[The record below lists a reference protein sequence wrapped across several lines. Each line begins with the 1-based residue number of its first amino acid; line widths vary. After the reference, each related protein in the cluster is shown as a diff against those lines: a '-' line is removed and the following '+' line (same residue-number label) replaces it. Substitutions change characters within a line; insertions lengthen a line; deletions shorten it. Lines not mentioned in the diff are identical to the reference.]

1 MMLDDVLATRIDNP
15 GLGPAVGSTETRD
28 TADRVIDIVR
38 RLVEFNGLDQ

>member
-15 GLGPAVGSTETRD
+15 GLGPAVGTETRD
-28 TADRVIDIVR
+28 KADQIIDIVR